1 MACSKKQKINSEIL
15 NIPIEATIARF
26 DQEFMQVT
34 PDNFSSLKQ
43 KYPYLLAEHIDDSVW
58 FQKKNDSLFQELY
71 SETQTKFSDLSTLT
85 DELTL
90 LFKHIKY
97 YFPNENPGKVVT
109 VLSEVDIMNR
119 AIYADTISIISLDTY
134 LGKDHEFYVDFDTY
148 KEMLLPEKREA
159 LLMNYTNDQL
169 NWAKANEAQV
179 WKYFIENKYLY
190 DNDMKLTARFI
201 QRAPFSKFY
210 LELDHESPGSVGVY
224 IGWQIVRS
232 FMENN
237 NVTLQELALKDAKTI
252 FDQSKYKPKK

>member
-1 MACSKKQKINSEIL
+1 
-15 NIPIEATIARF
+15 
-26 DQEFMQVT
+26 
-34 PDNFSSLKQ
+34 
-43 KYPYLLAEHIDDSVW
+43 
-58 FQKKNDSLFQELY
+58 
-71 SETQTKFSDLSTLT
+71 
-85 DELTL
+85 
-90 LFKHIKY
+90 
-97 YFPNENPGKVVT
+97 
-109 VLSEVDIMNR
+109 MNR
-119 AIYADTISIISLDTY
+119 AIYADTISIIYLHTS
-134 LGKDHEFYVDFDTY
+134 LGKDHEFYGDLDSYTLIDFASERIVVDLAESLATKKGVQQQDRTFLSQKIFWVTLKY
-148 KEMLLPEKREA
+148 SKEMLLPETREA
-159 LLMNYTNDQL
+159 LLMNYTNDQI